1 MENII
6 QQSILHVSAAH
17 MLQRSYWYATN
28 LITII
33 TNAAETNG
41 AYSLV
46 KVFMRRGFD
55 PPLHMHSIEDENNY
69 ILEGEIVYTVGDE
82 TIHAKAGD
90 YVHLPKNVPHTFTV
104 ITETAATLLM
114 ITPAGFET
122 MFIECGRPAETLELP
137 PLNGK
142 PPAAFFQK
150 LIEVNTRLGAT
161 FFPAL

>member
-1 MENII
+1 MQNTDQLPIYH
-6 QQSILHVSAAH
+6 LSAAQ
-17 MLQRSYWYATN
+17 LLSRSYWYATN
-28 LITII
+28 LVTII
-33 TNAAETNG
+33 ADATQTDG

-46 KVFMRRGFD
+46 KVYLRRGFD
-55 PPLHMHSIEDENNY
+55 PPLHLHTREDENNY
-69 ILEGEIVYTVGDE
+69 VLEGEIIYTIGDQ

-104 ITETAATLLM
+104 ITETATTLLM

-122 MFIECGRPAETLELP
+122 MFIECGSPALSMQLP

-161 FFPAL
+161 IFPSF